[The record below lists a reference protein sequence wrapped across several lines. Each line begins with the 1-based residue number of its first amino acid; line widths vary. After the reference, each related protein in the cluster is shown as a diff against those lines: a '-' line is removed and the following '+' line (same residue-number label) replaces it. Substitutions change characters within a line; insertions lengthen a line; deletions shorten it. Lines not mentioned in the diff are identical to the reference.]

1 MDSQSTFVSQE
12 TLQSPGDI
20 SIDQIMI
27 FALNGKYISVIDY
40 LVELQLY
47 ESIFSNVLSGELS
60 LSDSRNLIK
69 ELPIV
74 GEELLIIK
82 VKTPSLPDRYNI
94 SKTFKIYSIENRK
107 IVRDQNTQIYKIKF
121 ISQEATVDSITPLF
135 KPFKGKISD
144 VVQTIY
150 NDYLQMPRTYDVT
163 TNNTIS
169 LNKNN
174 AELLLLNDTN
184 NNVKFVSPGWTP
196 LQCINWLA
204 KKSIPGDLKACTYL
218 FWETTKNFFYGSIEN
233 LISKNI
239 TIGKYRYAATGV
251 LGGTSDVEF
260 RSCKIN

>member
-94 SKTFKIYSIENRK
+94 SKTFK
-107 IVRDQNTQIYKIKF
+107 
-121 ISQEATVDSITPLF
+121 A
-135 KPFKGKISD
+135 
-144 VVQTIY
+144 
-150 NDYLQMPRTYDVT
+150 
-163 TNNTIS
+163 
-169 LNKNN
+169 
-174 AELLLLNDTN
+174 
-184 NNVKFVSPGWTP
+184 
-196 LQCINWLA
+196 
-204 KKSIPGDLKACTYL
+204 KSIQ
-218 FWETTKNFFYGSIEN
+218 
-233 LISKNI
+233 
-239 TIGKYRYAATGV
+239 
-251 LGGTSDVEF
+251 
-260 RSCKIN
+260 

>member
-107 IVRDQNTQIYKIKF
+107 IVYYIFIFSNEDNIQNKIY
-121 ISQEATVDSITPLF
+121 IS
-135 KPFKGKISD
+135 
-144 VVQTIY
+144 
-150 NDYLQMPRTYDVT
+150 
-163 TNNTIS
+163 
-169 LNKNN
+169 
-174 AELLLLNDTN
+174 
-184 NNVKFVSPGWTP
+184 
-196 LQCINWLA
+196 
-204 KKSIPGDLKACTYL
+204 
-218 FWETTKNFFYGSIEN
+218 
-233 LISKNI
+233 
-239 TIGKYRYAATGV
+239 
-251 LGGTSDVEF
+251 
-260 RSCKIN
+260 RSNG